1 MGFIFVFAENA
12 IEGRFTAVMLV
23 GLKVTNDFIE
33 RPKSDI
39 EKKKK
44 GNKSTGKLKNDDD
57 GNFGKKNKITGQAE
71 NIQKAVHLHR
81 LLLTLT
87 TLTITITIMQ

>member
-1 MGFIFVFAENA
+1 MAFIFVSAENA

-44 GNKSTGKLKNDDD
+44 ENKSTGKLKNDDD
-57 GNFGKKNKITGQAE
+57 GNFGKKVRKRKTTSTIEKKQA
-71 NIQKAVHLHR
+71 NL
-81 LLLTLT
+81 
-87 TLTITITIMQ
+87 